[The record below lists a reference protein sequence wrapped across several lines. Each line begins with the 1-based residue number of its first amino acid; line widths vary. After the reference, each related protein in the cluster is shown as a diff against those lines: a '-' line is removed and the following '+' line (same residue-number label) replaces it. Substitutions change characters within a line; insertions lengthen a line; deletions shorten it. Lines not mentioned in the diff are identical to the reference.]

1 MITDL
6 ETNQL
11 YLADCLPKKQ
21 PEFFRRFEIVL
32 NRCNIPF
39 QFLPNTKDI
48 WAVDYMPVQ
57 INNSKFIQFT
67 YNPDYLEGKKYQ
79 KTISDVDSICKSIGI
94 AAQKSDLL
102 IDGGNISRTKDKV
115 LMCDKVFHENKH
127 MPENKLIKQLKDLFE
142 VDKLYFVPWDK
153 KDIIGH
159 VDGMARFIDE
169 DRVLINGYTG
179 ENREL
184 QLSLR
189 TSLHNADLDWIELP
203 FHIPKGAPSISAE
216 GLYLNYLQMEQAVI
230 VPIFNSEYDE
240 IALRILEDVFR
251 GQRIE
256 TVDSTEVAKEGG
268 VLNCI
273 SWNIKI

>member
-1 MITDL
+1 MIPDII
-6 ETNQL
+6 TNQL

-21 PEFFRRFEIVL
+21 PEFFHRFEIVL

-48 WAVDYMPVQ
+48 WAVDYMPIQ
-57 INNSKFIQFT
+57 INKSKFIQFT

-79 KTISDVDSICKSIGI
+79 KTISDVESICKSIGI

-102 IDGGNISRTKDKV
+102 IDGGNISRTKEKV

-127 MPENKLIKQLKDLFE
+127 ISEKSLIKQLKDLFE

-169 DRVLINGYTG
+169 DRVLINGYTE

-189 TSLHNADLDWIELP
+189 TSLHNAGLDWIELP
-203 FHIPKGAPSISAE
+203 FHIPKGSPSISAE

-230 VPIFNSEYDE
+230 VPTFNNEYDE
-240 IALRILEDVFR
+240 IALRILEDVFK
-251 GQRIE
+251 GQKIE

>member
-1 MITDL
+1 MIMDNT
-6 ETNQL
+6 TNNL
-11 YLADCLPKKQ
+11 YLADCLRNKQ
-21 PEFFRRFEIVL
+21 PEFFQRFEIVL

-57 INNSKFIQFT
+57 INKSKFIQFT
-67 YNPDYLEGKKYQ
+67 YNPDYLEGNKYQ
-79 KTISDVDSICKSIGI
+79 KTISDVDAICKSIGI

-127 MPENKLIKQLKDLFE
+127 ISEKSLIKQLKDLFE
-142 VDKLYFVPWDK
+142 VDKLFFVPWDK

-159 VDGMARFIDE
+159 VDGMARFINDYTVLVNAYTDE
-169 DRVLINGYTG
+169 DREI
-179 ENREL
+179 

-189 TSLHNADLDWIELP
+189 SSLHNAGLDWIELP
-203 FHIPKGAPSISAE
+203 FHIPKGSPSISAE

-230 VPIFNSEYDE
+230 VPIFNSKYDD
-240 IALRILEDVFR
+240 IALRIFEDVFK
-251 GQRIE
+251 GQKIE
-256 TVDSTEVAKEGG
+256 TVDSTEVAKDGG

-273 SWNIKI
+273 SWNIRI